1 MAKLKVYVKNN
12 QTEVKVPVG
21 IRLLIRRCCQAVLT
35 TENFG
40 KDAEVSVSFVSNNEI
55 KNLNK
60 IYRNKDSVT
69 DVLSFPLTS
78 EDGTVEVNPETGA
91 VQLGDVVISLETA
104 VKQAQNYGHSLE
116 REVGFLTVHSM
127 LHLLGYDHE
136 TSQLDQRIMREKEKP
151 LSELAGLLV
160 PFPQTLINVR
170 VERRLPFEERPIIGE
185 TVSKIE
191 AALAGRGRVLLR
203 YSGTESLCRVMV
215 EGENPVKVKAYAEEL
230 AQVVERE
237 LR

>member
-35 TENFG
+35 TEKFG
-40 KDAEVSVSFVSNNEI
+40 KDAEVSVSFVSNKEI
-55 KNLNK
+55 KELNK

-136 TSQLDQRIMREKEKP
+136 TSQLDQRIMREKEE
-151 LSELAGLLV
+151 S
-160 PFPQTLINVR
+160 
-170 VERRLPFEERPIIGE
+170 
-185 TVSKIE
+185 
-191 AALAGRGRVLLR
+191 VLEKLGISR
-203 YSGTESLCRVMV
+203 DVTFVV
-215 EGENPVKVKAYAEEL
+215 NGENN
-230 AQVVERE
+230 
-237 LR
+237 

>member
-1 MAKLKVYVKNN
+1 MPKLKVYVKNN
-12 QTEVKVPVG
+12 QSEVKVPVG

-35 TENFG
+35 TEKFG

-69 DVLSFPLTS
+69 DVLSFPLTG

-91 VQLGDVVISLETA
+91 VLLGDVVISLETA
-104 VKQAQNYGHSLE
+104 VKQAQNFGHSLE

-136 TSQLDQRIMREKEKP
+136 TSQLDQRIMREKEESVLEK
-151 LSELAGLLV
+151 LGISRDV
-160 PFPQTLINVR
+160 TFVTQ
-170 VERRLPFEERPIIGE
+170 GE
-185 TVSKIE
+185 
-191 AALAGRGRVLLR
+191 
-203 YSGTESLCRVMV
+203 
-215 EGENPVKVKAYAEEL
+215 AE
-230 AQVVERE
+230 
-237 LR
+237 

>member
-35 TENFG
+35 TEKFG
-40 KDAEVSVSFVSNNEI
+40 RDAEVSVSFVSNKEI
-55 KNLNK
+55 RELNK

-136 TSQLDQRIMREKEKP
+136 TSQLDQRIMREKEE
-151 LSELAGLLV
+151 S
-160 PFPQTLINVR
+160 
-170 VERRLPFEERPIIGE
+170 
-185 TVSKIE
+185 
-191 AALAGRGRVLLR
+191 VLEKLGISR
-203 YSGTESLCRVMV
+203 DVTF
-215 EGENPVKVKAYAEEL
+215 
-230 AQVVERE
+230 VVNGDKN
-237 LR
+237 

>member
-21 IRLLIRRCCQAVLT
+21 IRLLIRRCCQAVLA

-40 KDAEVSVSFVSNNEI
+40 KDAEVSVSFVSNEEI
-55 KNLNK
+55 RNLNK

-78 EDGTVEVNPETGA
+78 EDGTEEINPETSA

-104 VKQAQNYGHSLE
+104 VKQAHNYGHSLE

-136 TSQLDQRIMREKEKP
+136 TSQLDQRIMREKEE
-151 LSELAGLLV
+151 S
-160 PFPQTLINVR
+160 
-170 VERRLPFEERPIIGE
+170 
-185 TVSKIE
+185 
-191 AALAGRGRVLLR
+191 VLEKLGISR
-203 YSGTESLCRVMV
+203 DATF
-215 EGENPVKVKAYAEEL
+215 
-230 AQVVERE
+230 VVQEDNN
-237 LR
+237 